1 MTRGRTIGRTI
12 DAQDHRLASR
22 GPIAALPAAQ
32 PSPFTGPNGTPGGPR
47 QYEVEELTPIV
58 NRALRGGRNYEQGKK
73 VFETIGCTM
82 CHLFGGGAGGIG
94 PDLSGVGGR
103 FGAFEILQSI
113 LEPSA
118 NVSDL
123 YSTKIIITKDDKTVK
138 GKLDS
143 EGETNVV
150 LIQSPL
156 FDPET
161 KTMSWA
167 GGPKISVK
175 TSDIVSINAV
185 GTNGSPVVIGTGAT
199 AGGGDISIKVRL
211 CDVFHAA
218 ANAIAARS
226 AWHCMVFVVPGFGEL
241 EICSKCKW
249 LSLKYAANASA
260 SGAPK
265 RP

>member
-1 MTRGRTIGRTI
+1 M
-12 DAQDHRLASR
+12 SEF
-22 GPIAALPAAQ
+22 ALH
-32 PSPFTGPNGTPGGPR
+32 
-47 QYEVEELTPIV
+47 LHD
-58 NRALRGGRNYEQGKK
+58 
-73 VFETIGCTM
+73 VFR
-82 CHLFGGGAGGIG
+82 
-94 PDLSGVGGR
+94 R

-150 LIQSPL
+150 LIQAPL

-175 TSDIVSINAV
+175 TSDIVSMEEDPISPMPPGMINGNKEDEIADMMAYLMS
-185 GTNGSPVVIGTGAT
+185 GGNPSNRMFQPLAPAAT
-199 AGGGDISIKVRL
+199 PAP
-211 CDVFHAA
+211 AA
-218 ANAIAARS
+218 AAA
-226 AWHCMVFVVPGFGEL
+226 P
-241 EICSKCKW
+241 
-249 LSLKYAANASA
+249 AA
-260 SGAPK
+260 K
-265 RP
+265 K

>member
-1 MTRGRTIGRTI
+1 MKITTVIATVLTFSAAGTVLEAA
-12 DAQDHRLASR
+12 DAA
-22 GPIAALPAAQ
+22 PKAATPAAQ

-150 LIQSPL
+150 LIQAPL

-175 TSDIVSINAV
+175 TSDIVSMEEDPISPMPPGMINGNKEDEIADMMAYLMS
-185 GTNGSPVVIGTGAT
+185 GGNPSNRMFQPLAPAAT
-199 AGGGDISIKVRL
+199 PAP
-211 CDVFHAA
+211 AA
-218 ANAIAARS
+218 AAA
-226 AWHCMVFVVPGFGEL
+226 P
-241 EICSKCKW
+241 
-249 LSLKYAANASA
+249 AA
-260 SGAPK
+260 K
-265 RP
+265 K

>member
-1 MTRGRTIGRTI
+1 MKITTVITTALTLAAAGPVLLAA
-12 DAQDHRLASR
+12 DAA
-22 GPIAALPAAQ
+22 PKAAAPAAQ

-47 QYEVEELTPIV
+47 QYETEELTPIV

-150 LIQSPL
+150 LIQAPL

-175 TSDIVSINAV
+175 TSDIVSMEEDPISPMPPGMINGNKEDEIADMMAYLMS
-185 GTNGSPVVIGTGAT
+185 GGNPSNRMFQPLAPAAT
-199 AGGGDISIKVRL
+199 PAP
-211 CDVFHAA
+211 AA
-218 ANAIAARS
+218 AAA
-226 AWHCMVFVVPGFGEL
+226 P
-241 EICSKCKW
+241 
-249 LSLKYAANASA
+249 AA
-260 SGAPK
+260 K
-265 RP
+265 K